1 MSGRGKVSI
10 SIPPWY
16 AIGAAWALIALAYTP
31 AVWLLNASAG
41 WRTLLATLGAMILF
55 FLPWALVTPAVLRAS
70 ARQPLGAG
78 RTLRSLIVTGGM
90 GVILVPVVTALGL
103 LLNEVAAWLIE
114 GRRFPPLAQLTQGGT
129 ITSFFSVPIYVAV
142 IGVGQALLWIRQASE
157 RERLRANARLDAL
170 RTQINPHFLF
180 NALTAIGEL
189 AHNDADVA
197 QAAIARLADVLRAT
211 LAIERPELMLAE
223 EIAIAKDHVELYRL
237 LLPGPLDF
245 QVTASPAA
253 WNARVP
259 ALILQPLVENAL
271 VHALARIA
279 KGRLSIAAEDRD
291 GRLSVHIR
299 NSMPDNV
306 APSRG
311 AGSGVA
317 NVRERLATLY
327 GTDATLATD
336 VQGGQF
342 MVTVDLPLSTTGNAT
357 A

>member
-1 MSGRGKVSI
+1 MV
-10 SIPPWY
+10 
-16 AIGAAWALIALAYTP
+16 ALAYTP

-78 RTLRSLIVTGGM
+78 RTLRSLIGIGGM

-114 GRRFPPLAQLTQGGT
+114 GRRFLPLAQLAQGAT

-142 IGVGQALLWIRQASE
+142 IGVGQALLWIRQTGE
-157 RERLRANARLDAL
+157 RERLRADARLEAL
-170 RTQINPHFLF
+170 RAQVNPHFLF

-189 AHNDADVA
+189 AHNDVDVA

-211 LAIERPELMLAE
+211 LAVERPELMLAE
-223 EIAIAKDHVELYRL
+223 EIAIAKDHIELYRL

-245 QVTASPAA
+245 RVSASPAA
-253 WNARVP
+253 WNAQVP

-271 VHALARIA
+271 VHALARVA
-279 KGRLSIAAEDRD
+279 QGRLCIAAEDHD
-291 GRLSVHIR
+291 GRLSLKIE
-299 NSMPDNV
+299 NSMPDSI

-317 NVRERLATLY
+317 NARERLTALY
-327 GTDATLATD
+327 GIDATLATD
-336 VQGGQF
+336 VEGEQF
-342 MVTVDLPLSTTGNAT
+342 VVTLDLPLVTMGNTTA
-357 A
+357 

>member
-1 MSGRGKVSI
+1 LV
-10 SIPPWY
+10 
-16 AIGAAWALIALAYTP
+16 ALAYTP
-31 AVWLLNASAG
+31 AVSLLNANAG
-41 WRTLLATLGAMILF
+41 WRTLLATLGAMTLF
-55 FLPWALVTPAVLRAS
+55 FLPWVLVTPAVLRAS

-78 RTLRSLIVTGGM
+78 RTLRSLMGIGAVGIV
-90 GVILVPVVTALGL
+90 LVPFVTVLGL
-103 LLNEVAAWLIE
+103 LLNEVAAWLIV
-114 GRRFPPLAQLTQGGT
+114 GRRFPPLEQVAQGAT
-129 ITSFFSVPIYVAV
+129 ITSFFSVPIYLAV
-142 IGVGQALLWIRQASE
+142 IGVSQALLWIHQAGE
-157 RERLRANARLDAL
+157 RERLRADARLDAL
-170 RTQINPHFLF
+170 RAQINPHFLF

-189 AHNDADVA
+189 AHKDADVA

-211 LAIERPELMLAE
+211 LAVERPELMLAE

-245 QVTASPAA
+245 QISASPAA

-271 VHALARIA
+271 VHALARVT

-291 GRLSVHIR
+291 GCLSLRIE
-299 NSMPDNV
+299 NSMPDSI

-311 AGSGVA
+311 GGSGVA

-327 GTDATLATD
+327 GTGAMLATD
-336 VQGGQF
+336 VQCGRF
-342 MVTVDLPLSTTGNAT
+342 MVTVELPLSTMGNAE